1 MFQTLWISSS
11 HGIRGFEGSLV
22 SDVLF
27 IDILMEVLV
36 LKKNHIFYDFLPS
49 RIGNGFVEDHYAT
62 RYLTVSHQF
71 INSIK
76 ISYIKI
82 WQTNNNTTPTAAA
95 LV

>member
-1 MFQTLWISSS
+1 MFQTLWISPS

-36 LKKNHIFYDFLPS
+36 LKNHIFYDFLPS
-49 RIGNGFVEDHYAT
+49 RIGNGFVENHYAT

-71 INSIK
+71 IYSIK

-82 WQTNNNTTPTAAA
+82 
-95 LV
+95 

>member
-1 MFQTLWISSS
+1 MFQTLWISPS

-36 LKKNHIFYDFLPS
+36 LKKIIFYDFLPS
-49 RIGNGFVEDHYAT
+49 RIGHGFVEDHYAT

-71 INSIK
+71 IYSIK

-82 WQTNNNTTPTAAA
+82 
-95 LV
+95 

>member
-22 SDVLF
+22 FDVLF

-36 LKKNHIFYDFLPS
+36 EKNIFYFHIFYDFLPS
-49 RIGNGFVEDHYAT
+49 RIGNEFVEDHYAT

-71 INSIK
+71 IYSIK

-82 WQTNNNTTPTAAA
+82 
-95 LV
+95 

>member
-1 MFQTLWISSS
+1 MFQTLWISPS

-36 LKKNHIFYDFLPS
+36 EKNIFYFHIFYDFLPS

-71 INSIK
+71 IYSIK

-82 WQTNNNTTPTAAA
+82 
-95 LV
+95 